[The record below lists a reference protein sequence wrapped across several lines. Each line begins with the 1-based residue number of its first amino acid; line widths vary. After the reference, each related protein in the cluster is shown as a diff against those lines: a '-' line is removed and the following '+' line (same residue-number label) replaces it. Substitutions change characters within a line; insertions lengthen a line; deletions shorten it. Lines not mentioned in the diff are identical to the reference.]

1 MTATTQEK
9 HFIKKSA
16 RLSKLTVQLNN
27 PARLHK
33 RTYAH
38 TIKQCTDAWSSC
50 VWNPCQSHVHST
62 NATHAHLLEQP
73 HECLRQLTMMER
85 RRSMLESTSTV
96 TASKTAD
103 RWRRHALHTFTA
115 DRTKAVTGQPLK
127 QTHFNENLYRFPIP
141 VSSRFREHSASDRP
155 VIEADLG
162 GT

>member
-115 DRTKAVTGQPLK
+115 DPNEGCDRTAAEANALQWESLQIPDPGQLA
-127 QTHFNENLYRFPIP
+127 IP
-141 VSSRFREHSASDRP
+141 RAF
-155 VIEADLG
+155 G
-162 GT
+162 FW